1 MSLYIF
7 DYSYHLRL
15 ELTLLHFFYNY
26 HKLDAL
32 VNVYFVERLTTIK
45 SKVQIFQDPNRAASA
60 KKIPFEKPALD
71 LQKLQ

>member
-1 MSLYIF
+1 
-7 DYSYHLRL
+7 
-15 ELTLLHFFYNY
+15 
-26 HKLDAL
+26 
-32 VNVYFVERLTTIK
+32 VERLTTIK